1 MECIRASKHAIKS
14 YTLDALGTG
23 SHNAGGA
30 KAKRNR
36 MDVLDRLA
44 RIKAGLSAGQ
54 RNDWPWFRESWDQEM
69 VTEHGEDWAALFAG
83 WVQSVL
89 DDERSNA
96 FSLFVYNE
104 TRRVFHDTSAL
115 HVPGG

>member
-1 MECIRASKHAIKS
+1 
-14 YTLDALGTG
+14 
-23 SHNAGGA
+23 
-30 KAKRNR
+30 

-54 RNDWPWFRESWDQEM
+54 RNDWPWFKEAWDHEM
-69 VTEHGEDWAALFAG
+69 VTQHGANWAALFAG

-104 TRRVFHDTSAL
+104 TCRVFKGIAAL
-115 HVPGG
+115 HVPGN